1 MPEPGMGNAPERDGY
16 GGSRQGPESQDA
28 RGGGNFAGIGG
39 NRDRDGSNGPRSK
52 LGAGG
57 LRLPPEYADFILAD
71 GRRLEDVLGKSFFKG
86 FGKDGRNGK
95 GGAHARMLAERRAQA
110 KRLNETRS
118 ILTGAQGVAG
128 AANTARKT
136 LTGR

>member
-16 GGSRQGPESQDA
+16 GGSRQGLESQNA

-52 LGAGG
+52 LGGGG

-71 GRRLEDVLGKSFFKG
+71 GRRLEDVLGKGFFKP
-86 FGKDGRNGK
+86 FKKDP
-95 GGAHARMLAERRAQA
+95 AREAALTERRRLAG
-110 KRLNETRS
+110 RLNQTRS

-128 AANTARKT
+128 AARTASSE
-136 LTGR
+136 LSGG